1 MNRSRVIL
9 KCALFGATISLFSL
23 AAQAATVTVEAARD
37 NTLYQNDQG
46 SVSNGSGDYLFV
58 GRTQGG
64 VVKRAVI
71 DFGDLSAVPA
81 GATVTAVR
89 VHLSLSREN
98 SPLNTIRLHRLQADW
113 GEGASNASSNEG
125 QGAPSMANDAT
136 WIHRFYDSTQWVN
149 PGGDFV
155 ATASAEFSAD
165 ATGDYVVESTPALVA
180 DVQDWLENPADNH
193 GWILV
198 GEEATQS
205 TKRFN
210 SRENPAAD
218 SRPRLEIEYSDGA
231 INDFSGPWFDP
242 SLDGEGYLVY
252 KTPVGWVIWY
262 FGYTPEGEQLWL
274 ISDLLELGEPEFGTT
289 YTFTMNVGEG
299 GTFDMPAPPS
309 TLLDW
314 GTLQVQFA
322 DCGSGT
328 FVLESPDLLKT
339 SEVVK
344 LVGVDGTQCVAE

>member
-1 MNRSRVIL
+1 MHKTRVIL
-9 KCALFGATISLFSL
+9 TSALFGAIIGLFSL

-125 QGAPSMANDAT
+125 QGAPSMTNDAT
-136 WIHRFYDSTQWVN
+136 WIHRFYDSTPWAN

-165 ATGDYVVESTPALVA
+165 ATGNYVVESTPALVA

-198 GEEATQS
+198 GEEASQS

-210 SRENPAAD
+210 SRENSAAD
-218 SRPRLEIEYSDGA
+218 SRPRLEIEYSGGA
-231 INDFSGPWFDP
+231 VNDFSGPWFDP
-242 SLDGEGYLVY
+242 DLDGEGYLVY

-274 ISDLLELGEPEFGTT
+274 ISDLLELGEPELDRA

-314 GTLQVQFA
+314 GTLEVLFT
-322 DCGSGT
+322 DYGNGT
-328 FVLESPDLLKT
+328 FVLESSNLLKI

-344 LVGVDGTQCVAE
+344 LVGVDGTQCVVE